1 MIEKLFG
8 KFLQISKKK
17 PFSTWQIELTTR
29 CPLLCKMCIRSE
41 SSEWQFQDMPFEDF
55 KKILPYLKDVETV
68 VLEGWGE
75 SLLYKNLTECIGLVK
90 KEGSKVGFVTSG
102 MGLTKNRVSELIEAG
117 IDFVGFSIA
126 GTTPETHD
134 AIRINSHLPDILEAI
149 RLFQEEKKRRG
160 LLSPKMHLIFLM
172 VKDNIHE
179 VASVPSFTK
188 EAGLEEVILTNICH
202 TINLW
207 QETQRVFVWEK
218 VGNPYEAIVGQAE
231 TDARRLHIRLR
242 KPNLAAVD
250 VPVCAEN
257 PFGSLYI
264 SAEGEVSPCVY
275 LHPPLPSP
283 FRRIF
288 CEKEYLTERVSFG
301 NIFKEP
307 FAAIWNGSN
316 YEAFRN
322 RFRKREKAYQ
332 DLYFSLLDSPR
343 LRSPEEDAFPEP
355 PDPCKSCHKILGI

>member
-1 MIEKLFG
+1 MIEKLFAG
-8 KFLQISKKK
+8 FLQKSKRK
-17 PFSTWQIELTTR
+17 PFSTWQVELTTR

-41 SSEWQFQDMPFEDF
+41 NSDWQFQDMPLDGF

-75 SLLYKNLTECIGLVK
+75 SLLHKNLTECIQLVK

-134 AIRINSHLPDILEAI
+134 AIRVNSHLPDILDAI
-149 RLFQEEKKRRG
+149 RLFREEKERRG
-160 LLSPKMHLIFLM
+160 LSNPKMHLIYLM

-179 VASVPSFTK
+179 VPSVPSFTK

-207 QETQRVFVWEK
+207 QETQKVFVWE
-218 VGNPYEAIVGQAE
+218 NIRNQYEGIVRQAE
-231 TDARRLHIRLR
+231 INARKFNIRLR
-242 KPNLAAVD
+242 KPNLSAID

-288 CEKEYLTERVSFG
+288 REKEYLTERVSFG

-307 FAAIWNGSN
+307 FPAIWNSSN
-316 YEAFRN
+316 YETFRN
-322 RFRKREKAYQ
+322 RFRQREKAYK

-343 LRSPEEDAFPEP
+343 LKNPEENIFPDP
-355 PDPCKSCHKILGI
+355 PEPCKSCHKILGI

>member
-1 MIEKLFG
+1 MIEKLFAR
-8 KFLQISKKK
+8 FLQKSKKK

-41 SSEWQFQDMPFEDF
+41 NSDWQFQDMPLEDF
-55 KKILPYLKDVETV
+55 KKILIYLKDVETV

-75 SLLYKNLTECIGLVK
+75 SLLHKDLTECITLVK

-102 MGLTKNRVSELIEAG
+102 MGLTGHRVSELIEAG
-117 IDFVGFSIA
+117 VDFVGFSIA

-134 AIRINSHLPDILEAI
+134 AIRINSHLPDILDAI
-149 RLFQEEKKRRG
+149 RLFHEEKKRRG
-160 LLSPKMHLIFLM
+160 LLSPAMHLIYLM

-179 VASVPSFTK
+179 VASVPAFAK
-188 EAGLEEVILTNICH
+188 KAGLGEVILTNICH

-207 QETQRVFVWEK
+207 QESQRVFVWEK
-218 VGNPYEAIVGQAE
+218 DRNPYEDNLRQAE
-231 TDARRLHIRLR
+231 TDARNLNIRLR
-242 KPNLAAVD
+242 KPNLSVTD

-288 CEKEYLTERVSFG
+288 REREYSTQQVSFG

-307 FAAIWNGSN
+307 FASIWNGGD

-322 RFRKREKAYQ
+322 RFREREKAYQ
-332 DLYFSLLDSPR
+332 DLYFSLLDNPR
-343 LRSPEEDAFPEP
+343 LKNPEENILPDPPE
-355 PDPCKSCHKILGI
+355 PCKSCHKILGV

>member
-8 KFLQISKKK
+8 KFLQKTPKR

-41 SSEWQFQDMPFEDF
+41 NTDWRFQDMPLEDF

-68 VLEGWGE
+68 ILEGWGE
-75 SLLYKNLTECIGLVK
+75 SLLHKDLTECIKLVRN
-90 KEGSKVGFVTSG
+90 EGSKVGFVTSG
-102 MGLTKNRVSELIEAG
+102 MGLTRNRISELIEAG
-117 IDFVGFSIA
+117 VDFVGFSVA
-126 GTTPETHD
+126 GTTAETHD
-134 AIRINSHLPDILEAI
+134 AIRVNSHLPDILDVI
-149 RLFQEEKKRRG
+149 RQFQEEKRRRG
-160 LLSPKMHLIFLM
+160 VLIPKMHLIFLM

-179 VASVPSFTK
+179 VASIPSFTK

-218 VGNPYEAIVGQAE
+218 EKNPYEENVRQAE
-231 TDARRLHIRLR
+231 INARKLHIRLK
-242 KPNLAAVD
+242 KPNLSPIN

-288 CEKEYLTERVSFG
+288 CEKECLTEQVSFG

-307 FAAIWNGSN
+307 FSAIWNSSH

-322 RFRKREKAYQ
+322 RFREREKTYQ
-332 DLYFSLLDSPR
+332 DLYFSLLDHPR
-343 LRSPEEDAFPEP
+343 VQNPEENIYPDPPE
-355 PDPCKSCHKILGI
+355 PCKSSHKILGI